1 MSNLLDTFRI
11 AFESRPTDQRDEL
24 ALTRFQGVR
33 DTFEKLQAQIPRE
46 WTQRGVSDET
56 TSQRATV
63 LYALASARMRLAE
76 QLNAA
81 LVEELKAPTPP
92 RPSQARMD
100 LENLTS
106 QIDLL
111 TLATAMELAQPN
123 STAGAWEREHHLREA
138 VNPPPGSERGDET
151 VAHAR
156 AIFNG
161 SLVMLSDL
169 QEQLKAREASLGA
182 DSLATARVMLTEAQH
197 AFDTLRPLSTQ
208 LETNPALFAARHSA
222 LHAQLEIQ
230 VEPMVRL
237 LEGAAAELAVPRVT
251 QTPLWTDWFA
261 DPRQSSAAA
270 TDTRPLAS
278 AARAA
283 GDRPWKRDLFC
294 VTSELFKRGH
304 REEAR
309 VNRVLQMMWD
319 ADPDPAATW
328 ALYQSIQ
335 GMDREGSVR
344 ATGSYFNA
352 CPWTDIWRAQ
362 TTVRV
367 GNKVVREGEEFCLL
381 AEIEPDGSYTKEIIV
396 GNFSPTNEL
405 DYCDTK
411 MGRRGG
417 M

>member
-1 MSNLLDTFRI
+1 MATFLDTVRA
-11 AFESRPTDQRDEL
+11 AFDVRATDQRDEL

-46 WTQRGVSDET
+46 WAQRGVADET
-56 TSQRATV
+56 TSPRAMV
-63 LYALASARMRLAE
+63 LYALASARMQRAD

-81 LVEELKAPTPP
+81 LVEELKTPTRP
-92 RPSQARMD
+92 RSSQTRMD
-100 LENLTS
+100 LESLTG

-138 VNPPPGSERGDET
+138 VNPPPSSERGEET

-169 QEQLKAREASLGA
+169 QEQLKAREAALGA
-182 DSLATARVMLTEAQH
+182 DSLATARVTLTEAQH
-197 AFDTLRPLSTQ
+197 AFDMLRPFATQ
-208 LETNPALFAARHSA
+208 LETNPALFAARDSA
-222 LHAQLEIQ
+222 LHAQLESQ
-230 VEPMVRL
+230 VAPMVRL
-237 LEGAAAELAVPRVT
+237 LESAAAELAVPKVT
-251 QTPLWTDWFA
+251 QTPLWNDWFS
-261 DPRQSSAAA
+261 DPRQA
-270 TDTRPLAS
+270 TAKVTALTLAFT
-278 AARAA
+278 ARAA
-283 GDRPWKRDLFC
+283 GDRPWERDLFC
-294 VTSELFKRGH
+294 LTSQLFTR
-304 REEAR
+304 RNEVRAQ
-309 VNRVLQMMWD
+309 RVLQMMWQ

-328 ALYQSIQ
+328 AWYQSIQ
-335 GMDREGSVR
+335 GLDREGSVR

-367 GNKVVREGEEFCLL
+367 GNKVVQAGEEFCLH
-381 AEIEPDGSYTKEIIV
+381 AEIERDGSYTKEIIV